1 MQITSNTIFISWN
14 YQFILFDCFFLLPSW
29 SFIDASALVLFCF
42 LPFLSSFPW
51 WKSHSLHACR
61 GAVFLRALEFSSVI
75 LHFLFLGNLFSWKD
89 HSFLHSVSTFS
100 LHLFLSTQ
108 SALKLCVVLTHV
120 LLYLGLT
127 FTLYSANMW
136 FSLSPSFPLLLL
148 FLSPYSTSCLPWSLD
163 TPSNL
168 SCSFVFLHHRK
179 LHFFLGL
186 LNPGSCSGVVV
197 VRLFILLCLHPP
209 PPPTK

>member
-14 YQFILFDCFFLLPSW
+14 YQFILLDCFFLLPSW

-108 SALKLCVVLTHV
+108 SALKLLCSFNTCPFVPGFDIYLIFSQHVVFFVSFLSTV
-120 LLYLGLT
+120 
-127 FTLYSANMW
+127 A
-136 FSLSPSFPLLLL
+136 SLSFPILR
-148 FLSPYSTSCLPWSLD
+148 FLSSLKFGYSL
-163 TPSNL
+163 
-168 SCSFVFLHHRK
+168 
-179 LHFFLGL
+179 
-186 LNPGSCSGVVV
+186 
-197 VRLFILLCLHPP
+197 
-209 PPPTK
+209 